1 MNLNKHQRETLRLK
15 YGGFCAYCGNALTDK
30 WHADHLKPL
39 RREGKW
45 VPAGYK
51 RMEYV
56 QTGTSQH
63 PERDTLDNFMPACV
77 PCNIHKSDSSLEQWR
92 RLLEDSHRALT
103 ENYSTYRHAKRF
115 GLIIET
121 PPKVVFHFERF
132 TMPSENHKPR
142 RRINL

>member
-1 MNLNKHQRETLRLK
+1 MNLTKAQREHIRLK
-15 YGGFCAYCGNALTDK
+15 YGGMCSYCGCVLDGK
-30 WHADHLKPL
+30 WHVDHLKAVQ
-39 RREGKW
+39 REGRW
-45 VPAGYK
+45 TRVAGGK
-51 RMEYV
+51 MQYV
-56 QTGTSQH
+56 TTGKMNR
-63 PERDTLDNFMPACV
+63 PEHDTRENFMPACV

>member
-1 MNLNKHQRETLRLK
+1 MVYE
-15 YGGFCAYCGNALTDK
+15 AL
-30 WHADHLKPL
+30 
-39 RREGKW
+39 
-45 VPAGYK
+45 
-51 RMEYV
+51 
-56 QTGTSQH
+56 GTMMH
-63 PERDTLDNFMPACV
+63 PERNTRDNLVPACV
-77 PCNIHKSDSSLEQWR
+77 SCNIHKSDSSLEQWR